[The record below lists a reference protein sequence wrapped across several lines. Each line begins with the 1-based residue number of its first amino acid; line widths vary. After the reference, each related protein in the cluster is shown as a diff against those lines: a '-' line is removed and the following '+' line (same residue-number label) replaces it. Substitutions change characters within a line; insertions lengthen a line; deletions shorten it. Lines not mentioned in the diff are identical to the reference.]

1 MHRFFEVYVRLGEGR
16 KGVGNMVQFFPLVNF
31 FWMHGFLYGIGGQL
45 CFAMDQNYGV
55 YLFFYPVFQVDFRVK

>member
-31 FWMHGFLYGIGGQL
+31 FGCMVFYMGLEDNYALQRIKIMGFTFSSI
-45 CFAMDQNYGV
+45 V
-55 YLFFYPVFQVDFRVK
+55 FFRLIFV